1 MYRVGC
7 ASRALCVGVP
17 RDTTVRARDSRH
29 RVREIQRKLDDIS
42 SCAESP
48 TRGKSRAHGR
58 FPQTRTRAGVEILL
72 AQKRIGG
79 SVVVLIGTSLA
90 SIRHMTTA
98 NLTPSDIRL
107 RDAVM
112 RQLAWDPEVDASAV
126 GVSATEGTVTLTG
139 YIDTYAGKLAAER
152 AAKRVVGVRAV
163 ANDIDVRLRLERTDT
178 DIAQDSARAL
188 RLLST
193 IPDGVQAAVHNG
205 RVTLTGTV
213 HWLFQKESA
222 EQAVRHIRGVRN
234 VISYVNV
241 APGSVSSRRPPS
253 NRQSTA

>member
-1 MYRVGC
+1 
-7 ASRALCVGVP
+7 
-17 RDTTVRARDSRH
+17 
-29 RVREIQRKLDDIS
+29 
-42 SCAESP
+42 
-48 TRGKSRAHGR
+48 
-58 FPQTRTRAGVEILL
+58 
-72 AQKRIGG
+72 
-79 SVVVLIGTSLA
+79 LIGTSFA
-90 SIRHMTTA
+90 SIRYMTTA
-98 NLTPSDIRL
+98 NLTSSDIRL

-178 DIAQDSARAL
+178 DIAQDAARAL

-241 APGSVSSRRPPS
+241 APGSVARDVRHRIVKALHENADLDARHIQVTVAGDTATLTGTVATWLQRDSAERASASAPGIAHVD
-253 NRQSTA
+253 NRITVQPNRDLAVDDLDEIC